1 MSIPCQII
9 KESLERA
16 AKKLVSAEKLPT
28 IELETPPS
36 LSFGDYASNLPFY
49 LAKILKT
56 SAMQVAAEIVGEI
69 QPVLANYIEKIEVVE
84 PGYINFTLSK
94 KWLQN
99 NLKDVLVA
107 VKEKKSREVKR
118 QKVIIEYSSPN
129 IAKRMHVGHLRSTFI
144 GHCLD
149 NLFRYLGYE
158 VISDNH
164 LGDWGTQFGQLLI
177 AYKLWSADRKP
188 ENLTV
193 SELENLY
200 VRFHQ
205 ELKSKPELAKQAR
218 AETVKLQQG
227 DRETNSLWQ
236 IFYQTSLKEFNY
248 IYNLLGIN
256 FDYQNGESFYAPMLP
271 EIVKEALEK
280 GIARKSEG
288 AIIIALDDV
297 GLPPFLIQKAD
308 GGYLYSTT
316 DLATIKWRE
325 ENLQPDLVLYV
336 VADQQ
341 ELYFRQLFE
350 AAKKLGFIKKSKLV
364 HIPFGLILSEEGKKI
379 STREGEAID
388 ALFFINRAIELAE
401 EIVREKLP
409 DISSVEQKEIAKK
422 IGIAALIYNDLSRD
436 RTTAVAFNW
445 NKMMNLKGASAPYLL
460 YTYVRLQGI
469 LRKAGEGVIASDF
482 DPSFLNESEELTLL
496 RLIVKFE
503 EILETVTL
511 TYKPNL
517 LTNYLEE
524 LASAFHLAYDKVPI
538 LTASSS
544 KLRLARLA
552 LFQAVGLIIK
562 TGLNILGIE
571 IVDRM

>member
-9 KESLERA
+9 KESLEKA
-16 AKKLVSAEKLPT
+16 AKKLVSAEKLPI
-28 IELETPPS
+28 IELGTPPN

-56 SAMQVAAEIVGEI
+56 PAMQVAAEIIGEI
-69 QPVLANYIEKIEVVE
+69 QPVLANYVGKIEVVE

-188 ENLTV
+188 EDLTV

-205 ELKSKPELAKQAR
+205 ELKSKPELAEQAR

-227 DRETNSLWQ
+227 NKETNSLWQ

-388 ALFFINRAIELAE
+388 ALFFIDRAIELAE
-401 EIVREKLP
+401 KIVREKLP

-524 LASAFHLAYDKVPI
+524 LASSFHLAYDKVPI

-552 LFQAVGLIIK
+552 LFQTVGLIIK

>member
-271 EIVKEALEK
+271 EIVKEALGK